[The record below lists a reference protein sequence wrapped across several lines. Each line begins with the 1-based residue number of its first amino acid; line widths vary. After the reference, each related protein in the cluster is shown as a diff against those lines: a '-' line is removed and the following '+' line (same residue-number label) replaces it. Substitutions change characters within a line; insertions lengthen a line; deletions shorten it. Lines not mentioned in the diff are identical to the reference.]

1 MKHIILASASPRR
14 RELLGMIVPDFEIAT
29 GIDVDETY
37 PDDLPAEQVPVFLS
51 QIKAAAY
58 QHRVGHNDVLIT
70 ADTVVIVD
78 NNILGKPASR
88 DEAVA
93 MLSTLCGRSHVVVTG
108 VTITTITGQQSLSQ
122 RTIVNFDP
130 LSKAEIEFYVDKY
143 DPIDKAGAYGIQEW
157 IGAAAISGIEGS
169 FYNVMG
175 LPIHQVF
182 VALRQLGAIGI

>member
-1 MKHIILASASPRR
+1 MKHIILSSASPRR

-58 QHRVGHNDVLIT
+58 QHRVGINDVLIT

-108 VTITTITGQQSLSQ
+108 VTIITITGQQSLSQ
-122 RTIVNFDP
+122 RTIVHFDS

-143 DPIDKAGAYGIQEW
+143 NPMDKAGAYGIQEW